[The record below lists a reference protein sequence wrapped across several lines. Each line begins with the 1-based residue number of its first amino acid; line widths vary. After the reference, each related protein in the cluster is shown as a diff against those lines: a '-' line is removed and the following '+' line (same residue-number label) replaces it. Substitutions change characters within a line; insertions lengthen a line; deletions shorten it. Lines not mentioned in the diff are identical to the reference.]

1 MEFTEDEI
9 SDCVSRWSATGLL
22 YNLPLHEKQE
32 LAPIFDN
39 VSRLALSLTEKN
51 KISIQTLEKLEDT
64 MFPICRR
71 LYRRVGFD
79 FDIER
84 MVDSLIKEIEN
95 IGTKFAHKNF
105 SWEVGEDKKNPI
117 VNFCINFAD
126 TYEDEVISKKQ
137 FSDKEYTERVDK
149 ALDILRQILL
159 NKEMV
164 SFVDRTNS
172 DWRVM
177 LSDAKKS
184 PKQTRYWNQNVSK
197 EFLTAILSDS
207 NRGI

>member
-1 MEFTEDEI
+1 MEYTEDEI
-9 SDCVSRWSATGLL
+9 SDCVNRWSATGLL
-22 YNLPLHEKQE
+22 YGLPLHEKQE

-39 VSRLALSLTEKN
+39 ISRLALSLTEKN

-84 MVDSLIKEIEN
+84 MMDSLIKEIE
-95 IGTKFAHKNF
+95 TKNF
-105 SWEVGEDKKNPI
+105 SVEVGEDKKNPI
-117 VNFCINFAD
+117 VSFCINFAD
-126 TYEDEVISKKQ
+126 TYEDEVINKKQ

-149 ALDILRQILL
+149 ALGILRQILL

-172 DWRVM
+172 DWKVM

-184 PKQTRYWNQNVSK
+184 SKQTRYWNQNVSK
-197 EFLTAILSDS
+197 EFLTAILNDT
-207 NRGI
+207 NKGI

>member
-1 MEFTEDEI
+1 MEYTEDEI
-9 SDCVSRWSATGLL
+9 LDVLARWENTGLL
-22 YNLPLHEKQE
+22 YGLPLHEKQE

-39 VSRLALSLTEKN
+39 ISRIALSLTDKN
-51 KISIQTLEKLEDT
+51 KISTATLEKLSDT

-79 FDIER
+79 FDVEKMIE
-84 MVDSLIKEIEN
+84 SLVKEIEN
-95 IGTKFAHKNF
+95 QDLSGITDDNK
-105 SWEVGEDKKNPI
+105 STI

-126 TYEDEVISKKQ
+126 SYEDEVISKKQ

-149 ALDILRQILL
+149 ALAILRQILL

-172 DWRVM
+172 DWKVM

-197 EFLTAILSDS
+197 EFLTAILSDT
-207 NRGI
+207 NKGI

>member
-9 SDCVSRWSATGLL
+9 SDCVSRWSSTGLL
-22 YNLPLHEKQE
+22 YGLPLHEKQE

-39 VSRLALSLTEKN
+39 VSRMALSLTDKN
-51 KISIQTLEKLEDT
+51 KISIKTLEKLEDT

-79 FDIER
+79 FDIEK
-84 MVDSLIKEIEN
+84 MMDSLIKEIE
-95 IGTKFAHKNF
+95 TKDF
-105 SWEVGEDKKNPI
+105 SGEVSGDKKNPI

-137 FSDKEYTERVDK
+137 FSDKEYSERVDK
-149 ALDILRQILL
+149 ALTILRQILL

-172 DWRVM
+172 DWKVM

-197 EFLTAILSDS
+197 EFLTAILSDT
-207 NRGI
+207 NKGI

>member
-9 SDCVSRWSATGLL
+9 SDCVSRWSSTGLL
-22 YNLPLHEKQE
+22 YGLPLHEKQE

-39 VSRLALSLTEKN
+39 VSRMALSLTDKN
-51 KISIQTLEKLEDT
+51 KISIKTLEKLEDT

-79 FDIER
+79 FDIEK
-84 MVDSLIKEIEN
+84 MMDSLIKEIE
-95 IGTKFAHKNF
+95 TKDF
-105 SWEVGEDKKNPI
+105 SGEVSGDKKNPI

-137 FSDKEYTERVDK
+137 FSDKEYSERVDK
-149 ALDILRQILL
+149 ALAILRQILL

-172 DWRVM
+172 DWKVM

-197 EFLTAILSDS
+197 EFLTAILSDT
-207 NRGI
+207 NKGI

>member
-1 MEFTEDEI
+1 MEYTEDEI
-9 SDCVSRWSATGLL
+9 LDVVTRWENTGLL
-22 YNLPLHEKQE
+22 YGLPLHEKQE

-39 VSRLALSLTEKN
+39 ISRMALSLTDKN

-79 FDIER
+79 FDIEK
-84 MVDSLIKEIEN
+84 MMDSLIKEIE
-95 IGTKFAHKNF
+95 TKDF
-105 SWEVGEDKKNPI
+105 SGDVGDDKKNPI

-126 TYEDEVISKKQ
+126 TYEDEIISKKQ
-137 FSDKEYTERVDK
+137 FNDKEYTERIDK
-149 ALDILRQILL
+149 ALGILRQILL

-164 SFVDRTNS
+164 SFVDRTDS
-172 DWRVM
+172 DWKVM

-197 EFLTAILSDS
+197 EFLTSILGDT
-207 NRGI
+207 NKGV

>member
-1 MEFTEDEI
+1 MEYTEDEI
-9 SDCVSRWSATGLL
+9 LDVVTRWENTGLL
-22 YNLPLHEKQE
+22 YGLPLHEKQE

-39 VSRLALSLTEKN
+39 ISRMALSLTDKN
-51 KISIQTLEKLEDT
+51 KIPIQTLEKLEDT

-84 MVDSLIKEIEN
+84 MMDSLIKEIEDKSFP
-95 IGTKFAHKNF
+95 GDFRD
-105 SWEVGEDKKNPI
+105 DKKNPI

-126 TYEDEVISKKQ
+126 TYEDEIISKKQ
-137 FSDKEYTERVDK
+137 FSDKEYIERVDK
-149 ALDILRQILL
+149 ALGILRQILL

-164 SFVDRTNS
+164 SFVDRTDS
-172 DWRVM
+172 DWKVM
-177 LSDAKKS
+177 LSDAQKS

-197 EFLTAILSDS
+197 EFLTAILGDT
-207 NRGI
+207 NKGV

>member
-9 SDCVSRWSATGLL
+9 SDCVSRWSSTGLL
-22 YNLPLHEKQE
+22 YGLPLHEKQE

-39 VSRLALSLTEKN
+39 VSKIALSLTEK
-51 KISIQTLEKLEDT
+51 KKLSSKTLEKLEDT

-79 FDIER
+79 FDIEK
-84 MVDSLIKEIEN
+84 MMDSLIKEIETKDFSGD
-95 IGTKFAHKNF
+95 IGD
-105 SWEVGEDKKNPI
+105 DKKNPI

-126 TYEDEVISKKQ
+126 TYEDEIISKKQ
-137 FSDKEYTERVDK
+137 FSDKEYTERIDK
-149 ALDILRQILL
+149 ALGILRQILL

-164 SFVDRTNS
+164 SFVDRTDS
-172 DWRVM
+172 DWKVM

-197 EFLTAILSDS
+197 EFLTSILGDT
-207 NRGI
+207 NKGV

>member
-1 MEFTEDEI
+1 MEYTEDEI
-9 SDCVSRWSATGLL
+9 LDIVTRWENTGLL
-22 YNLPLHEKQE
+22 YGLPLYEKQE

-39 VSRLALSLTEKN
+39 VSRMALSLTEKN
-51 KISIQTLEKLEDT
+51 KISMETLEKLEDT

-79 FDIER
+79 FDIEK
-84 MVDSLIKEIEN
+84 MMESLIREIE
-95 IGTKFAHKNF
+95 IKNF
-105 SWEVGEDKKNPI
+105 SEEVSEDKKNPI

-126 TYEDEVISKKQ
+126 TYEDEVINKKQ
-137 FSDKEYTERVDK
+137 FSDEEYVERVDK
-149 ALDILRQILL
+149 VLDVLRQILL

-172 DWRVM
+172 DWKVM

-197 EFLTAILSDS
+197 EFLTAILNDT
-207 NRGI
+207 NKGI

>member
-95 IGTKFAHKNF
+95 KNF
-105 SWEVGEDKKNPI
+105 SEIDYENKKNPI

-126 TYEDEVISKKQ
+126 TYEDEVINKKQ

-172 DWRVM
+172 DWKVM

-184 PKQTRYWNQNVSK
+184 SKQTRYWNQNVSK

-207 NRGI
+207 NKGI

>member
-1 MEFTEDEI
+1 MEYTEDEI
-9 SDCVSRWSATGLL
+9 LDIVTRWENTGLL
-22 YNLPLHEKQE
+22 YGLPLHEKQE

-39 VSRLALSLTEKN
+39 VSRMALSLTDKN
-51 KISIQTLEKLEDT
+51 KISMKTLEKLEDT

-84 MVDSLIKEIEN
+84 MMDSLIKEIE
-95 IGTKFAHKNF
+95 TKNF
-105 SWEVGEDKKNPI
+105 SVEVGEDKKNPI
-117 VNFCINFAD
+117 VSFCINFAD
-126 TYEDEVISKKQ
+126 TYEDEVINKKQ

-149 ALDILRQILL
+149 ALGILRQILL

-172 DWRVM
+172 DWKVM

-184 PKQTRYWNQNVSK
+184 PKQTRYWNQNISK
-197 EFLTAILSDS
+197 EFLTAILSDT
-207 NRGI
+207 NKGI

>member
-9 SDCVSRWSATGLL
+9 SDCVSRWSSTGLL
-22 YNLPLHEKQE
+22 YGLPLHEKQE

-39 VSRLALSLTEKN
+39 ISRMALSLSDKN
-51 KISIQTLEKLEDT
+51 KISIQTLERLEDT

-79 FDIER
+79 FDIEK
-84 MVDSLIKEIEN
+84 MMDSLVKEIEN
-95 IGTKFAHKNF
+95 NKFSEDIGD
-105 SWEVGEDKKNPI
+105 DKKNPI
-117 VNFCINFAD
+117 VSFCINFAD
-126 TYEDEVISKKQ
+126 SYEDEVISKKQ
-137 FSDKEYTERVDK
+137 FSDKEYSERVDK
-149 ALDILRQILL
+149 ALGILRQILL

-172 DWRVM
+172 DWKVM

-197 EFLTAILSDS
+197 EFLTAILSDT
-207 NRGI
+207 NKGI